1 MCVGYRWGSVILM
14 SEAWIPESEDQETL
28 DAIDR
33 GIRDAKAGRFVMS
46 EEARR
51 LVAQWIAELAAR
63 KPR

>member
-1 MCVGYRWGSVILM
+1 M